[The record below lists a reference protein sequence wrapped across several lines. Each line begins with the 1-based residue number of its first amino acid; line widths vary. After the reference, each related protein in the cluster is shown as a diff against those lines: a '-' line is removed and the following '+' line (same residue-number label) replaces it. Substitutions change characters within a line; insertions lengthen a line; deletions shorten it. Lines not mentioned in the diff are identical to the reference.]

1 LLVRIHGV
9 LDNPLFNAADGT
21 SLRSQIS
28 LEGADVSNL
37 PQQLD
42 NDLDVIVW
50 RLSLVHR
57 AAYPN
62 MKPECK
68 VLLSSVVQPSLLE
81 SCSKPPGQSDANSS
95 TVVPSTPPV
104 APGSQEQL
112 VNVVVP
118 VQTGGQQELNNKQAL
133 QLDRALR

>member
-1 LLVRIHGV
+1 
-9 LDNPLFNAADGT
+9 
-21 SLRSQIS
+21 
-28 LEGADVSNL
+28 
-37 PQQLD
+37 
-42 NDLDVIVW
+42 
-50 RLSLVHR
+50 
-57 AAYPN
+57 